1 MVPGLESK
9 DLYNRWIKATSA
21 DTELTLFYFPQ
32 KRVSSYLTILTN
44 FMKCYE
50 YIKIVESWFTLKE
63 KSPENNLKEME
74 VYELPKNKICTY
86 IYTHMLNKL
95 RKIMHKQNENIKKNI
110 KILRRNFG
118 AEEYNNWVEKN
129 Q

>member
-1 MVPGLESK
+1 
-9 DLYNRWIKATSA
+9 
-21 DTELTLFYFPQ
+21 
-32 KRVSSYLTILTN
+32 
-44 FMKCYE
+44 MKCYE

-74 VYELPKNKICTY
+74 VYGLPKNKICTY

-118 AEEYNNWVEKN
+118 AEEYNN
-129 Q
+129 

>member
-32 KRVSSYLTILTN
+32 KRVSSYITILTN

-50 YIKIVESWFTLKE
+50 YIKIVESWFMLKE

-74 VYELPKNKICTY
+74 AYELPNK
-86 IYTHMLNKL
+86 
-95 RKIMHKQNENIKKNI
+95 E
-110 KILRRNFG
+110 
-118 AEEYNNWVEKN
+118 
-129 Q
+129 